1 MEDDLSFLTMEDDL
15 KYLKIEVRKTASIS
29 LMEDNIN
36 FKKMED
42 DLNFLENGRRPQFF
56 YNGR

>member
-36 FKKMED
+36 F
-42 DLNFLENGRRPQFF
+42 
-56 YNGR
+56 